1 VSAEAPKRPKL
12 AVWKFTS
19 CDGCQ
24 LSILNL
30 EDELLR
36 LPDVVE
42 ISHFLE
48 ATRARAEGPYDLSI
62 VEGSVSTPEEIEK
75 AREIRRMSKRLITI
89 GACANAGGIQALR
102 NFADIDDFVAAVY
115 ASPEHIDTLSTST
128 PIGAHVPV
136 DFELQGC
143 PPNPKQTLEVILATL
158 AGRRPQISSQS
169 VCMECKIKGNV
180 CVMVAHGTACLGPVT
195 HAGCGALCPSYDRGC
210 YGCFGQK
217 ETPNLPSL
225 TAWLEDHGSTPRAL
239 RDGFRFVNPTPA
251 FVAESELLERDRG
264 AGDG

>member
-1 VSAEAPKRPKL
+1 VSPAPNPLPKL

-30 EDELLR
+30 EDELLQ
-36 LPDVVE
+36 LPDVVQ

-48 ATRARAEGPYDLSI
+48 ATRARADGPYDLSI
-62 VEGSVSTPEEIEK
+62 VEGSVSTPEELEK
-75 AREIRRMSKRLITI
+75 VREVRRISKRLITI

-102 NFADIDDFVAAVY
+102 NFADVDDFAAAVY
-115 ASPEHIDTLSTST
+115 ATPEQIDTLATST

-143 PPNPKQTLEVILATL
+143 PPNPRQTLEVITAML

-169 VCMECKIKGNV
+169 VCMECKIAGNV

-195 HAGCGALCPSYDRGC
+195 HAGCGALCPGYDRGC
-210 YGCFGQK
+210 YGCFGEK

-225 TAWLEDHGSTPRAL
+225 TAWLEAGGSSRAEL
-239 RDGFRFVNPTPA
+239 SDAFRFVNPTPA
-251 FVAESELLERDRG
+251 FVGESVALEGEEPRHG
-264 AGDG
+264 